1 MNKVAANQFFDSAK
15 RVVDRLGYKFE
26 YEHQRSVLGK
36 SWSETDFLREYA
48 WVILSSGFRESVVR
62 KWFPYISLAFLDF
75 ESARSIVKNSSECAN
90 LALIA
95 INNAAKMGAIV
106 DTAARVCE
114 SGFGAFQRRVT
125 QEQSRFLESL
135 PFIGE
140 VTSQHLLKNLG
151 FNLAKNDR
159 HLQRICT
166 RFQFKEANAFC
177 DCISQATGEPRAVVD
192 IILWRFSVLSSESQ
206 AICRSRSLA

>member
-1 MNKVAANQFFDSAK
+1 MNEGAANQYFISAK
-15 RVVDRLGYKFE
+15 RRVDRLGYKFE

-36 SWSETDFLREYA
+36 KWSETDFLREYA

-62 KWFPYISLAFLDF
+62 KWFSYISLAFFDF
-75 ESARSIVKNSSECAN
+75 ESAGSIVKNSSECAN
-90 LALIA
+90 LALVA
-95 INNAAKMGAIV
+95 INNEAKMGAIV
-106 DTAARVCE
+106 ETAALICE
-114 SGFGAFQRRVT
+114 SSFDAFRQRVT
-125 QEQSRFLESL
+125 QEQSIFLESL
-135 PFIGE
+135 PFIGK

-159 HLQRICT
+159 HLQRICK

-192 IILWRFSVLSSESQ
+192 IILWRFSVLNSGSQ
-206 AICRSRSLA
+206 ATCRSTSSA